1 MNAKPAVSAII
12 VNWNGARHL
21 RTCLPSLLSQS
32 FTSLEVIVV
41 DNDSK
46 DDSAEVA
53 REFQVR
59 WLPLD
64 KNAGLAPAL
73 NRGAAMAV
81 GDFLLFINNDMRFD
95 PGFVAALVEPLEKNE
110 EIFATDGMQFNW
122 DGSERGHLAARL
134 ARCRRNRRCSRPPRR
149 ACWRADLFLRNLAD
163 SMTGC
168 RSGMKT
174 SRSAGARGSR
184 SGKRFTF
191 RPRSAG
197 IE

>member
-32 FTSLEVIVV
+32 FASLEVIVV

-46 DDSAEVA
+46 DDSAEAA

-64 KNAGLAPAL
+64 KNGGLAPAL

-81 GDFLLFINNDMRFD
+81 GDFLLFINNDMRLDTGFGAA
-95 PGFVAALVEPLEKNE
+95 PGEPRKKKSGILS
-110 EIFATDGMQFNW
+110 T
-122 DGSERGHLAARL
+122 RAR
-134 ARCRRNRRCSRPPRR
+134 A
-149 ACWRADLFLRNLAD
+149 
-163 SMTGC
+163 
-168 RSGMKT
+168 
-174 SRSAGARGSR
+174 
-184 SGKRFTF
+184 
-191 RPRSAG
+191 
-197 IE
+197 